1 MKIFLFTLGLCGIFF
16 MSNIQSSQ
24 AQSSQ
29 SKEQRKEQKKDR
41 RAVKQAEQAEK
52 NIASIER
59 LNFSFYPNS
68 VEPQFG
74 LPIELDGAGDYF
86 FTIDKDVMNMN
97 LPYVG
102 RFYVT
107 PISPENKPINLTSTK
122 FMYFVHT
129 DNEITFE
136 VTIIPSDLASI
147 LNQGIKFF
155 FTINKQTQET
165 TLKVSAENRQD
176 VTYKGVFQ

>member
-1 MKIFLFTLGLCGIFF
+1 MKTFLFTLSLCGIFF
-16 MSNIQSSQ
+16 MSSIQPTL
-24 AQSSQ
+24 AQNTQ
-29 SKEQRKEQKKDR
+29 SKEQKKEQKKEQ
-41 RAVKQAEQAEK
+41 RALRKAEQAEK

-59 LNFSFYPNS
+59 LNFSFYPNT

-74 LPIELDGAGDYF
+74 LPIELGGGDYY
-86 FTIDKDVMNMN
+86 FTIDKDVMYMN

-129 DNEITFE
+129 DDEITFD

-155 FTINKQTQET
+155 FTINKQTQQT

-176 VTYKGVFQ
+176 VTYTGVFQ